1 MNILLVSNRL
11 IFFLYSSLLGTRS
24 SAGVVAGDERLR
36 SGDQLR
42 AALELHRCRQTQTH
56 HTLATQRPAA
66 HHTGDTMHTHTHTAA
81 FMNLLKTFWSKCTVR
96 FFLSAQLTW
105 NSICH
110 GHHLNSQSRR
120 KKILK
125 LRFFFWPNL
134 KTSSGPGGGERLPSE
149 DQQPGP
155 GGFWDVPVCG

>member
-66 HHTGDTMHTHTHTAA
+66 HHTGDTTHTHTHTAA

-96 FFLSAQLTW
+96 FFLICSIDLEFHLSWSPFKLTIQAEK
-105 NSICH
+105 NLEIE
-110 GHHLNSQSRR
+110 
-120 KKILK
+120 I
-125 LRFFFWPNL
+125 FFWPNL